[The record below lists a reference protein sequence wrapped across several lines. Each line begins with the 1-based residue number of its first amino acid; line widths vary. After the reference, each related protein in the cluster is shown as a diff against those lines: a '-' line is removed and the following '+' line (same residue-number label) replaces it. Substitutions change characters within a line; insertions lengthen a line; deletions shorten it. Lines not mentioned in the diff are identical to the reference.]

1 MKKIYILSVIIFY
14 GAVSAQTPDSL
25 KNKWIPSLT
34 TGIGISQIAFS
45 NWVKG
50 GENSIAWSLLGDFKL
65 HREGDMWSF
74 KNQVKG
80 QFGRAKIGGDSYRTT
95 DNDLYMENVAVYN
108 LGWAVSP
115 FFSNSLRTQISR
127 GYDYKVEGSPNISDF
142 FDPGYVTQTLGFTY
156 DKYSHIL
163 TRFGLAFQEV
173 FTSRFTQY
181 SDDPATVDEVE
192 KFKFETG
199 IESVTDVSYTIAENV
214 FYQNKLRLF
223 SRFESLDVWDVR
235 WDNTITAKVNSWL
248 NVNFTYLVVYE
259 KAQSP
264 KTQMKEGLQIGII
277 YTLL

>member
-65 HREGDMWSF
+65 HREGDMWSSR
-74 KNQVKG
+74 NQVKG